1 MNRVLNVE
9 DSPIL
14 FKVYYTLGKDETF
27 TRRFQVEASC
37 HSKPDTIRNEEG
49 DLITVDF
56 KNNDQIMHA
65 VQLSGKL
72 TKFYV
77 TGEWKLI
84 PKYTSSDPEILRE
97 INSIVFPYHLLL

>member
-27 TRRFQVEASC
+27 TRRFKVEASC
-37 HSKPDTIRNEEG
+37 HSKPDTIRSNIDYDITLKTIKYRDEEG

-56 KNNDQIMHA
+56 KNSDQIMHA

-77 TGEWKLI
+77 TG
-84 PKYTSSDPEILRE
+84 
-97 INSIVFPYHLLL
+97 F